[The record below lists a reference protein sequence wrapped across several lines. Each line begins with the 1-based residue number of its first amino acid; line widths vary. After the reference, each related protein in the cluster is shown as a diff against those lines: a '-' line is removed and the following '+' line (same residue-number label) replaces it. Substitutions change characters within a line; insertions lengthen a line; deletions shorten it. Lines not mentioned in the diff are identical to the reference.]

1 MYDCKV
7 IAMKR
12 FCIYPLETLP
22 QWMCSRT
29 TEVSRLADQVQLLEA
44 SPSEGVGLIDML
56 VMEWSSILC
65 RVGLTV

>member
-1 MYDCKV
+1 M
-7 IAMKR
+7 
-12 FCIYPLETLP
+12 YPLEPLP

-44 SPSEGVGLIDML
+44 SPSEGVGQIDML